1 MVTSRRYLIAS
12 SLARL
17 IRKERGGNRVTE
29 GHFPNQADRSSFVVV
44 EGDKGSL
51 VLLHSGPNG
60 PIEERTEVPR
70 AHAEALLDVT
80 PGKLDY
86 LLTHLTVGT
95 RDIQILRFVTPGP
108 LDLISRLVRERR
120 RGEGFPPPVLV
131 RPGRDDG
138 SRSIRTGPSP
148 WKGAPQAPDVPMSN
162 AALNSLLDTL
172 ENRYAA
178 PRGYTPTRRREFR
191 RSQGRQRNQP
201 PAAPAH
207 SPTER
212 TAPAQRGVLSRPA
225 APVDAD
231 LGDDDDERRQRSEP
245 QHRGQC
251 HPRAG
256 ALASAPAPLIVRF
269 LEEFHKPAPTP
280 WCRLFQL
287 GSTMQLPPAVR
298 MFAAQLLGRLPRLGR
313 RADAVEGSRAAIAQP
328 RADDH
333 RPHVLQE

>member
-95 RDIQILRFVTPGP
+95 RDIQIVRFVTPGP
-108 LDLISRLVRERR
+108 LDLISVPFESEEEARD
-120 RGEGFPPPVLV
+120 F
-131 RPGRDDG
+131 RPLSWFGADVTTEVAYQN
-138 SRSIRTGPSP
+138 RSIALE
-148 WKGAPQAPDVPMSN
+148 GAPQAPDVPMSN

-172 ENRYAA
+172 ENRYSA
-178 PRGYTPTRRREFR
+178 PRGYTPHAPA
-191 RSQGRQRNQP
+191 QAGAGQQRNAP
-201 PAAPAH
+201 PSAPAQG
-207 SPTER
+207 PER
-212 TAPAQRGVLSRPA
+212 AAQPQRGVLSRPA
-225 APVDAD
+225 ATADVD
-231 LGDDDDERRQRSEP
+231 LGDDETGDDNDLNLNIEDNVIRELARSLRPQRR
-245 QHRGQC
+245 
-251 HPRAG
+251 
-256 ALASAPAPLIVRF
+256 
-269 LEEFHKPAPTP
+269 
-280 WCRLFQL
+280 
-287 GSTMQLPPAVR
+287 
-298 MFAAQLLGRLPRLGR
+298 
-313 RADAVEGSRAAIAQP
+313 
-328 RADDH
+328 
-333 RPHVLQE
+333 

>member
-17 IRKERGGNRVTE
+17 VRKERGGNRVTE

-60 PIEERTEVPR
+60 PMEERTEVPR

-86 LLTHLTVGT
+86 LLTHLSVGT

-108 LDLISRLVRERR
+108 LDLISVPFENDEEARD
-120 RGEGFPPPVLV
+120 F
-131 RPGRDDG
+131 RPLSWFGQDVTTEIIYQN
-138 SRSIRTGPSP
+138 RSIALE
-148 WKGAPQAPDVPMSN
+148 GAPQAPDVPMSN

-178 PRGYTPTRRREFR
+178 PRGYAPSRTEAGAG
-191 RSQGRQRNQP
+191 QQRNQP
-201 PAAPAH
+201 PAAPA
-207 SPTER
+207 PQPPAER
-212 TAPAQRGVLSRPA
+212 AAPAQRGVLSRPA

-231 LGDDDDERRQRSEP
+231 LGDDDANDDNDLNLNIEDNVIRELARSLRPQRR
-245 QHRGQC
+245 
-251 HPRAG
+251 
-256 ALASAPAPLIVRF
+256 
-269 LEEFHKPAPTP
+269 
-280 WCRLFQL
+280 
-287 GSTMQLPPAVR
+287 
-298 MFAAQLLGRLPRLGR
+298 
-313 RADAVEGSRAAIAQP
+313 
-328 RADDH
+328 
-333 RPHVLQE
+333 

>member
-17 IRKERGGNRVTE
+17 VRKERGGNRVTE

-108 LDLISRLVRERR
+108 LDLISVPFESDEEARD
-120 RGEGFPPPVLV
+120 F
-131 RPGRDDG
+131 RPLSWFGQDVTTEVIYQN
-138 SRSIRTGPSP
+138 RSIALE
-148 WKGAPQAPDVPMSN
+148 GAPQAPDVPMSN

-178 PRGYTPTRRREFR
+178 PRGYAPSRTEAGAG
-191 RSQGRQRNQP
+191 QQRNQP
-201 PAAPAH
+201 PAAPA
-207 SPTER
+207 PQPAAER
-212 TAPAQRGVLSRPA
+212 AAPAQRGVLSRPA

-231 LGDDDDERRQRSEP
+231 LGDDDANDDNDLNLNIEDNVIRELARSLRPQRR
-245 QHRGQC
+245 
-251 HPRAG
+251 
-256 ALASAPAPLIVRF
+256 
-269 LEEFHKPAPTP
+269 
-280 WCRLFQL
+280 
-287 GSTMQLPPAVR
+287 
-298 MFAAQLLGRLPRLGR
+298 
-313 RADAVEGSRAAIAQP
+313 
-328 RADDH
+328 
-333 RPHVLQE
+333 